1 MTHAATVVVQT
12 AHKASAVQTKTAKT
26 NPPVPK
32 NRVKNAPDRSVR
44 C

>member
-1 MTHAATVVVQT
+1 MLVGATVAVPT